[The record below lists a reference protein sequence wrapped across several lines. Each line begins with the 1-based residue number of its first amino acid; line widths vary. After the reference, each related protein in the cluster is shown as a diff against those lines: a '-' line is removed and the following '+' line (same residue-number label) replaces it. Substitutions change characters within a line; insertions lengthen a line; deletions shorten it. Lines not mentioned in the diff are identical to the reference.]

1 MTSDLWA
8 REVPR
13 KARKEVTELDIFG
26 LLTLSAMQTQRMRR
40 SFYCPSGLSPITRQS
55 MCKSTSLMSCT
66 QMLGGTMKLSCICAT
81 SSLCLR
87 TTLQVVSTSRLVF
100 ATWNLILFIFLTK
113 NKNKKIHKFICL
125 QYVREVRYSESL
137 DNEFK
142 KYLDGRQKGKSR
154 KEHMEVCAGALVDE
168 DLLAEAKNTG
178 LCFFPPY
185 IYSFIHYK

>member
-1 MTSDLWA
+1 MNYCSRLGSPCWASRKSGTCTPTCPRRTRIRPLWLFIPRVDGGKEVRPLTPTWFARRWPSMTSDLWA

-81 SSLCLR
+81 SSLCFR

-100 ATWNLILFIFLTK
+100 ATWNLILFIF
-113 NKNKKIHKFICL
+113 
-125 QYVREVRYSESL
+125 
-137 DNEFK
+137 D
-142 KYLDGRQKGKSR
+142 
-154 KEHMEVCAGALVDE
+154 
-168 DLLAEAKNTG
+168 
-178 LCFFPPY
+178 
-185 IYSFIHYK
+185 